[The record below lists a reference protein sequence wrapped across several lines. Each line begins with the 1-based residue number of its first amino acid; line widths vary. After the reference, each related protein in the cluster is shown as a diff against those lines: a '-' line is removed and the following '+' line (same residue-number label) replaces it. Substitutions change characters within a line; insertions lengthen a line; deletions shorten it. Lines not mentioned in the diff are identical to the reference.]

1 MIEPP
6 CPPPPT
12 PPYLSAEKR
21 EKRKAKK
28 RKEKKKNEKALQE
41 VPPSNPCRD
50 LETTFCKL
58 VPRAHGR
65 LLRNATEKYNTDAAK
80 MADDRDE
87 LTFLPVVKANAAK
100 RGKKNKRIGFKN
112 INKPLILPSLEL
124 STVDV
129 QLVSSLFS
137 HKQICKKVCEWFT
150 GWRSWQQRILLCG
163 VSDKCTK
170 GQLQALVTTL
180 EPVFHRDFA
189 ARLKG
194 IYPTSLIQARL
205 VRTAPVMPARPSPS
219 FSAEQLMIALQPS
232 QEIDQSNSLITGIE
246 QENLK
251 DGDSD
256 SFHTELGE
264 LQTNFS
270 DTNIIADR
278 MSGSHMGSPI
288 FHDRGTEMTASA
300 HTVQP
305 ALDVEENRRHEHAP
319 PFLRRVSTPNFFPKL
334 NHQQLGYMKTALRT
348 GDTDRLYGNAP
359 VTFKHDKWWEGHK
372 GARLVKPR
380 KSKLSNHFRSQISQV
395 HQVLLLYIH
404 AKWL

>member
-1 MIEPP
+1 
-6 CPPPPT
+6 
-12 PPYLSAEKR
+12 
-21 EKRKAKK
+21 
-28 RKEKKKNEKALQE
+28 
-41 VPPSNPCRD
+41 
-50 LETTFCKL
+50 
-58 VPRAHGR
+58 
-65 LLRNATEKYNTDAAK
+65 
-80 MADDRDE
+80 MADGRDE

-100 RGKKNKRIGFKN
+100 CGKKKKRVGFKN
-112 INKPLILPSLEL
+112 IHKPLILPSLEL

-194 IYPTSLIQARL
+194 IYPTSLIQTRL
-205 VRTAPVMPARPSPS
+205 VRTAPAIPVRPSPS
-219 FSAEQLMIALQPS
+219 FSAEQLKIALQPS
-232 QEIDQSNSLITGIE
+232 QETDRVNSLITGTDR
-246 QENLK
+246 ENLK
-251 DGDSD
+251 EGDSD
-256 SFHTELGE
+256 YQIELDEFHD
-264 LQTNFS
+264 QVNFS
-270 DTNIIADR
+270 ETNITADR
-278 MSGSHMGSPI
+278 GGDGEVDSRV
-288 FHDRGTEMTASA
+288 FHEGGTVMTASA

-319 PFLRRVSTPNFFPKL
+319 PFLRRVSTPHFFPNF

-348 GDTDRLYGNAP
+348 GDTDRLYGHAP

-380 KSKLSNHFRSQISQV
+380 KNKLSNHFKSQIAQI
-395 HQVLLLYIH
+395 HQVCSIIM
-404 AKWL
+404 

>member
-1 MIEPP
+1 
-6 CPPPPT
+6 
-12 PPYLSAEKR
+12 
-21 EKRKAKK
+21 
-28 RKEKKKNEKALQE
+28 
-41 VPPSNPCRD
+41 
-50 LETTFCKL
+50 
-58 VPRAHGR
+58 
-65 LLRNATEKYNTDAAK
+65 
-80 MADDRDE
+80 MADGRDE

-100 RGKKNKRIGFKN
+100 GGKKNKRLGFKN
-112 INKPLILPSLEL
+112 IHKPLILPSLEL

-194 IYPTSLIQARL
+194 IYPTTLIQTRL
-205 VRTAPVMPARPSPS
+205 VRTAPEMPTRPSPS

-232 QEIDQSNSLITGIE
+232 QEKDRVNSLVTGTE
-246 QENLK
+246 KENLK
-251 DGDSD
+251 ERDSD
-256 SFHTELGE
+256 SFQTELGE
-264 LQTNFS
+264 LQMNFNV
-270 DTNIIADR
+270 TNITADK
-278 MSGSHMGSPI
+278 MSDDQVEASL
-288 FHDRGTEMTASA
+288 FHEGATVTTATA

-305 ALDVEENRRHEHAP
+305 ALDVEENRLHEHAP
-319 PFLRRVSTPNFFPKL
+319 PFLRRVSTPNFFPNFK
-334 NHQQLGYMKTALRT
+334 HQQLGNMKTALRT
-348 GDTDRLYGNAP
+348 GDTDRLYGHAP

-380 KSKLSNHFRSQISQV
+380 KSKLSNHFKSQV
-395 HQVLLLYIH
+395 AQIHQVLCDLPVSTYCGFQ
-404 AKWL
+404 